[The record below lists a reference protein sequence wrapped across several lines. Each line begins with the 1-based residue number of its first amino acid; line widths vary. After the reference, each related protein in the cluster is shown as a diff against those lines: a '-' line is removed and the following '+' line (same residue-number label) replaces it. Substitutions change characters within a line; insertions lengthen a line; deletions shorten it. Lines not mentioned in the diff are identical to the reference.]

1 MYIPKSVLWGCG
13 LTLLVAIGAGLWWMG
28 VFNGL
33 TSSLH
38 LDILNHPQKEVAEEQ
53 AEVPPPSELA
63 TGSDSSD
70 QALEE
75 DMSQLD
81 AELEAYNETSAE
93 LDSSLEDESVP
104 QEY

>member
-13 LTLLVAIGAGLWWMG
+13 VALVLAVGAGLWWMG

-33 TSSLH
+33 TSALH
-38 LDILNHPQKEVAEEQ
+38 LDILNQQEEVMSEEQ
-53 AEVPPPSELA
+53 QEQAPSNELA

-70 QALEE
+70 QALE
-75 DMSQLD
+75 DDLSQLD
-81 AELEAYNETSAE
+81 AELESYNETSAE

>member
-1 MYIPKSVLWGCG
+1 MYIPKSVLWGCA

-28 VFNGL
+28 IFNGL
-33 TSSLH
+33 TSALH
-38 LDILNHPQKEVAEEQ
+38 LDILSQQEEMPQEVAEEPAPQ
-53 AEVPPPSELA
+53 NELA

-81 AELEAYNETSAE
+81 AELEAYGQTSAE